1 MMSRKEP
8 WEDIGSIAAG
18 IIGGIALA
26 ELLKNILQK
35 KCPYCNNLNEPNRE
49 FCKFCGARLK

>member
-1 MMSRKEP
+1 MSKKSGWDELA
-8 WEDIGSIAAG
+8 EVALG

-35 KCPYCNNLNEPNRE
+35 KCPYCNNLNESNRKY
-49 FCKFCGARLK
+49 CKFCGGRLN